1 MSWYKNLAPESI
13 TSWRNLKAQFARHF
27 TASRR
32 HPKSEATLEGIIQ
45 GKDEPLRAYIERFN
59 KEVVEIHTTDHMKK
73 YLLEKGLRPNS
84 DFRKA
89 VGIETPH
96 SLAELLH
103 KAQAYIQ
110 YEEKEAAY
118 KARDSRNQENSKAKK
133 DESEVPRRDKER

>member
-1 MSWYKNLAPESI
+1 M
-13 TSWRNLKAQFARHF
+13 
-27 TASRR
+27 
-32 HPKSEATLEGIIQ
+32 
-45 GKDEPLRAYIERFN
+45 RAYIERFN
-59 KEVVEIHTTDHMKK
+59 KEAVEIHTTDHMKK

-89 VGIETPH
+89 VGIETPN

-118 KARDSRNQENSKAKK
+118 KARDSRNQENSRAKK
-133 DESEVPRRDKER
+133 EESDVPRRDKERRRDDRPRDSHDHKGPAGRFTEYTLLTAPR